1 MWRKTLLFSLLL
13 LLVGCSSKS
22 NFYRLAPNLHETPNK
37 TRALSGKIVAVAEVS
52 LPDYLDKPQLV
63 MRLSDTE
70 YALLETERWIGALDR
85 NIQQNITEKLQKS
98 LSSYTFLT
106 EPWNE
111 PISARYRL
119 YVHIDRFETDAKGRG
134 ILSGRWAFV
143 DIDNNRLIN
152 GRGFLYVSEDNVSE
166 KHSMRVALL
175 SRLLD
180 RLGEDIVKTLRTVL
194 SDR

>member
-1 MWRKTLLFSLLL
+1 MWRITLLFSLFL
-13 LLVGCSSKS
+13 LLVGCSSKA
-22 NFYRLAPNLHETPNK
+22 NFYRLAPTLHETPNK
-37 TRALSGKIVAVAEVS
+37 TRPLSGKIVAVAEVS

-63 MRLSDTE
+63 MRLSETK

-85 NIQQNITEKLQKS
+85 NIQQNITEKLQES
-98 LSSYTFLT
+98 LPSYTFLM

-134 ILSGRWAFV
+134 VLSGRWSLVDVDKNRFV
-143 DIDNNRLIN
+143 K
-152 GRGFLYVSEDNVSE
+152 GRRFLYVSKDNVSE
-166 KHSMRVALL
+166 THSERIARL

-180 RLGEDIVKTLRTVL
+180 RLNENIAKALRTVL